1 MPVCYLSTLHFCF
14 RLAQGRKQAQSVI
27 LPLPPQLPV
36 SSRDVQQTPVS
47 SRDVQQTSG
56 GSRNVQQTPLSSHNV
71 QQTSGCN
78 EGLLLLL
85 M

>member
-1 MPVCYLSTLHFCF
+1 
-14 RLAQGRKQAQSVI
+14 
-27 LPLPPQLPV
+27 
-36 SSRDVQQTPVS
+36 
-47 SRDVQQTSG
+47 
-56 GSRNVQQTPLSSHNV
+56 V